1 RALTLPGDEG
11 TGTFVDGLEQRRPGA
26 RPGRDAL
33 DRGAQC
39 REGRRE
45 IDECRRPVAERD
57 EADGRGRFEGRHE
70 LGETLQGV
78 TDVAE
83 RRSDGLAVVDEQH
96 ELGGRRR
103 RLDPHDLARQ
113 AVLAPD
119 DVVWLQLGDGAAV
132 FVEHR
137 DRDRTLPGLL
147 GTGGQRG
154 GRSSGGGDG
163 GDSEKRA
170 PGTRKAH
177 WDTPSGEY
185 SVLRLGYDR
194 YEDLRGSIA
203 KSARGRCTTE

>member
-1 RALTLPGDEG
+1 
-11 TGTFVDGLEQRRPGA
+11 
-26 RPGRDAL
+26 
-33 DRGAQC
+33 
-39 REGRRE
+39 
-45 IDECRRPVAERD
+45 
-57 EADGRGRFEGRHE
+57 
-70 LGETLQGV
+70 
-78 TDVAE
+78 
-83 RRSDGLAVVDEQH
+83 
-96 ELGGRRR
+96 
-103 RLDPHDLARQ
+103 
-113 AVLAPD
+113 
-119 DVVWLQLGDGAAV
+119 V

-203 KSARGRCTTE
+203 KSARGRCTTETQSTQRLDTPGPCRPTRASSE